1 MGRSP
6 KFSRHDML
14 RAALEL
20 AADAG
25 PHALTIVSLAAELGA
40 PTGSIY
46 HRFDGR
52 EQILAE
58 LWMQTVEGFQSDF
71 IAALAR
77 ADDAQG
83 AIAAVRRTLDW
94 TRRHVREAR
103 LLLLHRRQDFV
114 PGAWPPSLV
123 ARAAALEP
131 ALGEALRAFARRA
144 LGRADANAMVRVR
157 YALLD
162 APLGGVKPYLQAGKP
177 PPRELDAL
185 VAETLFTSLARASS
199 TTSAPVRDRR

>member
-25 PHALTIVSLAAELGA
+25 PHALTIASLAAELGA

-103 LLLLHRRQDFV
+103 LLLLHRRR
-114 PGAWPPSLV
+114 PRLRLRWYRRRSS
-123 ARAAALEP
+123 RRP
-131 ALGEALRAFARRA
+131 APHPRR
-144 LGRADANAMVRVR
+144 
-157 YALLD
+157 
-162 APLGGVKPYLQAGKP
+162 
-177 PPRELDAL
+177 
-185 VAETLFTSLARASS
+185 
-199 TTSAPVRDRR
+199 